1 MQDEMTLFS
10 ERQHFR
16 QGWLWALLLG
26 TGIPVIIFVG
36 LLCLKDG
43 REALPAFLIVV
54 GVEAAAIALIWFARL
69 DIAVT
74 PREIVAK
81 FTPFHL
87 SQRRI
92 PLTDIVEAK
101 RRQYDPILDYGGWG
115 IRYSSHGWAW
125 NVSGDEGV
133 QLVLASGKRILIGSQ
148 KPAELEAAIT
158 SALLLVHVRD

>member
-1 MQDEMTLFS
+1 MQDEVTLFR
-10 ERQHFR
+10 ERQYFG
-16 QGWLWALLLG
+16 QGWLWALVLG
-26 TGIPVIIFVG
+26 TAIPVIIFVG

-43 REALPAFLIVV
+43 KKALPGFLIVI
-54 GVEAAAIALIWFARL
+54 GVEAAAIALIWFAHL

-87 SQRRI
+87 SERRI
-92 PLTDIVEAK
+92 PLTDVIEAK
-101 RRQYDPILDYGGWG
+101 RRHYDPLTEYGGWG
-115 IRYSSHGWAW
+115 IRYGGQGWAW

-133 QLVLASGKRILIGSQ
+133 QLVLAGGKRILIGSQ
-148 KPAELEAAIT
+148 KPAELEAAIA